1 MVIITKAYGHQNV
14 QLVLQHWDTQQESLR
29 KRPEYNNK
37 AWLMV
42 SEAILS
48 ILGDC
53 WENLI
58 GSSLSARLMV
68 EFPASK
74 VLYIH
79 PATWLT
85 GKFPAERTF
94 VQPLPT
100 SLAVVRELNLS
111 SDK

>member
-1 MVIITKAYGHQNV
+1 MYEFHTIQY
-14 QLVLQHWDTQQESLR
+14 
-29 KRPEYNNK
+29 
-37 AWLMV
+37 

-79 PATWLT
+79 PAT
-85 GKFPAERTF
+85 
-94 VQPLPT
+94 
-100 SLAVVRELNLS
+100 
-111 SDK
+111 